1 MKIAVR
7 MDDITADMDWARFR
21 FFQELFE
28 ETGITPLLGVVPDC
42 KDKMLQIEKKRGDFY
57 RIMQELKQKG
67 YCFAMHGYQH
77 LYTTK
82 KGGLFPLNS
91 FSEFAGIP
99 YAEQLRMLDEGRQI
113 LSQNGIETDMFM
125 APAHSYDKNTL
136 RALRALGF
144 RKITDG
150 FGRRPYEYDGIIFY
164 PISFRL
170 SRSLKQQE
178 GYTTL
183 VIHANTVRETEK
195 ERYIKMF
202 RENREK
208 FISYSEYLQIAP
220 VHRNPVGSL
229 AEYCMAQAKRILVNM
244 RG

>member
-7 MDDITADMDWARFR
+7 MDDITPDMDWERFR

-57 RIMQELKQKG
+57 LIMQELKQKG
-67 YCFAMHGYQH
+67 YCFAMHGYHH

-82 KGGLFPLNS
+82 KGGLFPLNG

-150 FGRRPYEYDGIIFY
+150 FGRLPYEYDGIIFY
-164 PISFRL
+164 PISFQL

-208 FISYSEYLQIAP
+208 FISYSEYLQVAP
-220 VHRNPVGSL
+220 VHRNRAGSL